1 MSSLLGVFLGLA
13 SAIVWG
19 SGDFFGGR
27 AALKASQYQAL
38 LLTGVA
44 GWLALLGLMLVF
56 GESLPTGQ
64 NVMWA
69 LVAGLGGSLGL
80 LSLYHGLSLG
90 NSAIVAPTS
99 AVTSAAVS
107 VIYGSLRDGL
117 PNPLKLLGFVLGL
130 LGIWFVAQTSS
141 SNSQNIGEDQVPPK
155 KPSTSPLIF
164 ALLAGLGFGLFFVFI
179 AQVESTAVF
188 APLVVSRL
196 AIIVVAIGLLIIQ
209 RQAIPNPL
217 RNPAGVVAGLFD
229 VGGNV
234 LFLFAKQYARF
245 DVASVLSSLYPAST
259 VLLSW
264 LILKERLSKTQVLG
278 LLICLAAVGLISI

>member
-27 AALKASQYQAL
+27 AALKANQYQAL

-44 GWLALLGLMLVF
+44 GWLALFGLMLVF
-56 GESLPTGQ
+56 GESLPAGQ

-117 PNPLKLLGFVLGL
+117 PSPSKLIGFLLGL
-130 LGIWFVAQTSS
+130 LGIWFVAQTS
-141 SNSQNIGEDQVPPK
+141 NNQNIGEGQAPPPK
-155 KPSTSPLIF
+155 TSTSPLIF

-209 RQAIPNPL
+209 RQPIPNPL

-234 LFLFAKQYARF
+234 LFLFAKQYTRF
-245 DVASVLSSLYPAST
+245 DVASVLASLYPAST

-278 LLICLAAVGLISI
+278 LFICLVAVGLISI